1 VTDSRTTIVVM
12 TMNRRHEVVE
22 TIARLPRPV
31 IVVDNGSTDG
41 TVAAVGSHWPDVTVV
56 PLARNEGA
64 VARNVGVALA
74 TTPYVAFAD
83 DDSWWDEPSLDRAA
97 DLLDAHPRLALV
109 QGHVL
114 VGPTR
119 QSDPFC
125 LQIEQSPL
133 VGDPDVPG
141 VAIAGFMSCASVVRR
156 RAFVEVGGFDDVTQ
170 FRGEEERVA
179 LDLIDHGWEL
189 RYVPDV
195 VAYHEPSENRL
206 SSARQRR
213 REARNDVL
221 SAVMRRPWAV
231 VVSRASRHCRRP
243 AGAMGVAES
252 AVRAPLALARRH
264 RLSEPAEAIAA
275 LLD

>member
-1 VTDSRTTIVVM
+1 VAERRTTIVVM
-12 TMNRRHEVVE
+12 TMNRRREVVE
-22 TIARLPRPV
+22 NLGRLPRPV

-41 TVAAVGSHWPDVTVV
+41 TVTAIGQEWPDVLVV
-56 PLARNEGA
+56 PLSRNEGA

-74 TTPYVAFAD
+74 TSPYVAFAD
-83 DDSWWDEPSLDRAA
+83 DDSWWDESSLERAA

-119 QSDPFC
+119 RTDPFC
-125 LQIEQSPL
+125 LQLERSPL
-133 VGDPDVPG
+133 VGGDLPG
-141 VAIAGFMSCASVVRR
+141 VAIAGFMSCASIVRR
-156 RAFVEVGGFDDVTQ
+156 RAFLEVGGFDDVTQ

-179 LDLIDHGWEL
+179 LDLIDRGWEL
-189 RYVPDV
+189 RYLPDV
-195 VAYHEPSENRL
+195 VAYHEPSVNRL
-206 SSARQRR
+206 TSNRQRR

-243 AGAMGVAES
+243 AGAIGVAES
-252 AVRAPLALARRH
+252 AVRAPLALARRR